1 MTAYCGISPVG
12 SMNICRH
19 IEIRAST
26 ISAFRFIAQKS
37 AGSFPNQRFYIL
49 FLFIF
54 LLPTYGNVK
63 PRLPYHWQMN

>member
-26 ISAFRFIAQKS
+26 ISAFRFIAQK
-37 AGSFPNQRFYIL
+37 APVRFRTNASTFFFYL
-49 FLFIF
+49 YSYFLHTEMRHHARHIIS
-54 LLPTYGNVK
+54 G
-63 PRLPYHWQMN
+63 